1 MERRIFLFLCV
12 FSISILLACA
22 SGHQEP
28 FPESQEIIR
37 DIGLVEERLLAAVR
51 SSDKLSIQTIGT
63 VEYGTFK
70 APVWLV
76 RFTPGISRKR
86 VLINGCIHGNE
97 PAGVEVILKI
107 IEMIAKNP
115 LRYNAISF
123 DFIPIVNPWG
133 YSCDIRF
140 NRNGRDVNRDF
151 ASFASQESVIVK
163 RYVEGKRYDMM
174 IDLHEDPDG
183 KGFYMY
189 QYAHSDTSLSRK
201 IIETVRGMNY
211 PIEKDI
217 NFIFLKTDDGLID
230 APLWGLWYMWL
241 TRQLSITNYYRL
253 NNSELV
259 YTFETPTS
267 LQLKDRVIMQSTA
280 VTMLIESL

>member
-1 MERRIFLFLCV
+1 MERRISQFVCA
-12 FSISILLACA
+12 FSISIFLACA

-37 DIGLVEERLLAAVR
+37 DITLVEERLLDAVQ
-51 SSDKLSIQTIGT
+51 SSDRLSIKTIGT
-63 VEYGTFK
+63 VEYGTFR

-76 RFTPGISRKR
+76 RFTPGTVEKR
-86 VLINGCIHGNE
+86 VLINGGIHGNE
-97 PAGVEVILKI
+97 PAGVEVILKM
-107 IEMIAKNP
+107 IEMIAQNP
-115 LRYNAISF
+115 LQYKAISF

-151 ASFASQESVIVK
+151 ASFASQESGIVK
-163 RYVEGKRYDMM
+163 RYVDGKRYDLM

-189 QYAHSDTSLSRK
+189 QYAHPDTSLSRK
-201 IIETVRGMNY
+201 IIEAVRDMNY

-217 NFIFLKTDDGLID
+217 NFILLKTDDGLID

-241 TRQLSITNYYRL
+241 TRQLSISNYYRL
-253 NNSELV
+253 NNSDLV

-267 LQLKDRVIMQSTA
+267 LQFKDRVIAQTTA